1 MLLFL
6 LGTITAIA
14 QEDFNELHFNPQ
26 GPKVKQVIV
35 AKGDAGQDIYLFDT
49 LGRNYA
55 KGWRRCDTLPFP
67 IKPIDTVSHYS
78 HRIKRDHTGW
88 LAIDSLF
95 YDSYITERDSIL
107 KGCSLEYWMEHYNSI
122 PEGRQIYDTTFLVQ
136 ISYIDFGNDTLLRE
150 RYGRWGGLWASTYF
164 LYNDNHHVKKVT
176 QYTYYPSGSVEWIH
190 IVTCDKKGDII
201 RIDDLYPDGTKDIS
215 GVYKRDKHGNPVL
228 HKEVYYNLPKE
239 YGRGVHKLRYKY
251 KYDKHGNWTS
261 CHCYTP
267 NKQYSVSTTREI
279 TYWE

>member
-1 MLLFL
+1 MKRILMLLFL
-6 LGTITAIA
+6 LGTMTAMA
-14 QEDFNELHFNPQ
+14 QEDFNVLHFNPQ

-55 KGWRRCDTLPFP
+55 KGWRRCDTMPFP

-95 YDSYITERDSIL
+95 FDSYITERDSIL
-107 KGCSLEYWMEHYNSI
+107 KGCSLDYWMEHYNSI
-122 PEGRQIYDTTFLVQ
+122 PEGRQIYDTTFLTQ

-150 RYGRWGGLWASTYF
+150 RYGRWGGLWASNYF
-164 LYNDNHHVKKVT
+164 LYDDNHNVKKLTV
-176 QYTYYPSGSVEWIH
+176 YEYGSNGGVELIH
-190 IVTCDKKGDII
+190 IVTFDKKGNII
-201 RIDDLYPDGTKDIS
+201 SIECILSNGRKDNTTY
-215 GVYKRDKHGNPVL
+215 YKRDRHGNITR
-228 HKEVYYNLPKE
+228 HKGVIYNVPDGERKW
-239 YGRGVHKLRYKY
+239 VHTSHYKY

-261 CHCYTP
+261 
-267 NKQYSVSTTREI
+267 
-279 TYWE
+279 